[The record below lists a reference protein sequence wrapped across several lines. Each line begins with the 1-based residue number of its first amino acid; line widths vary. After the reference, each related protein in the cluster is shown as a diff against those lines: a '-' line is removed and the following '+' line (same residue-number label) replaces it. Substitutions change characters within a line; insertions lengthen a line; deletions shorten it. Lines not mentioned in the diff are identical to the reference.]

1 MARTTRDQI
10 RDICLASK
18 SWNKC
23 FGIGAN
29 KTGTS
34 TLDYLI
40 RNILGL
46 RANQIDI
53 VGESAIQATR
63 GNYAPFAKQMDL
75 VDFHQDLPL
84 STGNF
89 YVAADAIF
97 PRSKFILTTRC
108 PEDWARSFINFYS
121 CSILTIIRDDWEY
134 NHSRGRY
141 PNFCASWINFH
152 YSRALAVLKRSIS
165 TKSAVTMKDEQLIEL
180 IHSDIDFI
188 HALCGLFQARNCEIM
203 HYFSR
208 RPNDFIEVDWG
219 RTTSLKPL
227 LEFLEIP
234 DILQTHNIPIINS
247 SSKVN
252 PKEEVLSPNFYSSE
266 FIRLLKTGN
275 FKSHPNP

>member
-1 MARTTRDQI
+1 MGRSALNQI

-34 TLDYLI
+34 TLDYVMK
-40 RNILGL
+40 NILRL
-46 RANQIDI
+46 RTNQVDI
-53 VGESAIQATR
+53 VGESAIQATK
-63 GNYAPFAKQMDL
+63 GNYSPFAKQMDL

-89 YVAADAIF
+89 YVAADALF
-97 PRSKFILTTRC
+97 PGSKFILTTRRQ
-108 PEDWARSFINFYS
+108 EDWVRSFISFYS

-141 PNFCASWINFH
+141 PSFCASWINFH
-152 YSRALAVLKRSIS
+152 YSCALAVLKSNIS
-165 TKSAVTMKDEQLIEL
+165 TKSALAMNDGQLIEL
-180 IHSDIDFI
+180 IQADRDFTN
-188 HALCGLFQARNCEIM
+188 ALCALFQTRNCEIK

-208 RPNDFIEVDWG
+208 RPNDFIEVDWEG
-219 RTTSLKPL
+219 TTSLKPL

-234 DILQTHNIPIINS
+234 DIFQTYNIPKINS
-247 SSKVN
+247 SDKDDS
-252 PKEEVLSPNFYSSE
+252 KEEILSPNFFSSE
-266 FIRLLKTGN
+266 FIKMLKTGN
-275 FKSHPNP
+275 LK